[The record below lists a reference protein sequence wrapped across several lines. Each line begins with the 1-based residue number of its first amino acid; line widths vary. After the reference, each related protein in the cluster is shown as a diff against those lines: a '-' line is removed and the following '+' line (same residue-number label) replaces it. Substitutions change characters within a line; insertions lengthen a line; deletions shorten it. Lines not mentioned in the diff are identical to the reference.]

1 MEPLDVFKQVRSC
14 LVLSTTTS
22 MMYSLSLQH
31 SEEART
37 SDIVPAV
44 DNGTHAA
51 DQAVGAQIALI
62 IDAGE
67 LGASV

>member
-1 MEPLDVFKQVRSC
+1 
-14 LVLSTTTS
+14 